1 MKTQQKHK
9 AQRIQ
14 STDGKK
20 LLKLVEDSFNLQFP
34 MQFELRGRQAGAFVL
49 GKGKNLD
56 SLKFVFGFE
65 CKGIHSNLK
74 PEQQDAVFD
83 ALENGLK
90 DLPHKESITI
100 HFGSFRS
107 DHDRQS
113 YLDQLIDGAPSD
125 RLKFLLYGQKKRVQQ
140 LKHQGVRKPKFLR
153 LYVTYTIEPESAGA
167 NRPIEKALKKCQGF
181 WSQFTGVAAEV
192 ESQRLED
199 SFTRAFMDGYQ
210 RWHQL
215 LANKLGLDIQPMPAG
230 ELWDVLWKRFNP
242 AKATPPIPQLITFS
256 ETGIREDIYS
266 EIHATSILISSQ
278 ESCPIADKAWI
289 HLDGKVKRDRIV
301 GGTYVAVL
309 PWTEKPVGWASK
321 NDEMRY
327 MWELLSRDLVY
338 DTEVFCQISRANEA
352 ILKTNMQRL
361 VKQSIVAADNAS
373 SKQSVDVAA
382 TIKVRKA
389 VAAQEQLFEGS
400 VPLHTATV
408 LCIHR
413 QDLDELDEA
422 CRYLQSSIRRPAE
435 IDREVEYAWK
445 IWLQTLP
452 VVWEPLLTTPFNRRI
467 TYLTEEAPAF
477 MSLVRPRTSDRYGFE
492 LLSEEGG
499 VPMHLDLFKQHRN
512 LAVFGTTRSGK
523 SVMISDILT
532 QALSHRIP
540 IVVLDFPTDTA
551 STFRDYVSF
560 LGKKSGAYFDIGK
573 ECNNLFEIPD
583 LRSLPLAIQRERM
596 KDYIA
601 FLETAL
607 MTMVL
612 GATASGD
619 NADLLMLRKTIRS
632 LISLL
637 LNQFFAD
644 ETIMTRY
651 WAALDAGLGTPEWN
665 QTPTLQDFLTFCS
678 LERIGAE
685 NTAGDTP
692 RAMDWIQLQLKF
704 WITSRVGKAISQP
717 SSFRSDV
724 PLLVFALRNLNED
737 DDAAILSLSAY
748 AVAYRNT
755 LKAPES
761 IFFID
766 ESPIL
771 FTFTAIAELVARLCA
786 NGAKAGVRVIISA
799 QDPDTIAKSES
810 ASKVLQNLNTR
821 LIGRIQPVAVSSFV
835 RIFDYPIELIGRNAT
850 ESFFPKREGIYSQ
863 WLLDDNGTMTY
874 CRYYS
879 SFLQLAAVVNNPH
892 EQRARDAYI
901 AAYPNWYEALTH
913 FADALIAAMQSGHE
927 IKLPAPSV
935 PIMVT
940 QTPSP
945 TVKQSVTVG

>member
-1 MKTQQKHK
+1 MKSQQRHK

-14 STDGKK
+14 SIEGKK
-20 LLKLVEDSFNLQFP
+20 LLRLVEDSFQLQFP
-34 MQFELRGRQAGAFVL
+34 IQFELRGRQAGALVL
-49 GKGKNLD
+49 GRGKNLD
-56 SLKFVFGFE
+56 SLRFVFGFD

-74 PEQQDAVFD
+74 PEQQDVVFD

-90 DLPHKESITI
+90 DLPQKELLTV

-107 DHDRQS
+107 DQDRQS
-113 YLDQLIDGAPSD
+113 YLDGLIETAPTD

-140 LKHQGVRKPKFLR
+140 LKQQGMRKPKFLR
-153 LYVTYTIEPESAGA
+153 LYVTYTIEPEAVGA
-167 NRPIEKALKKCQGF
+167 NQPIEKALKKFHGI
-181 WSQFTGVAAEV
+181 WSQFTGMAEDV
-192 ESQRLED
+192 ESQRLDEV
-199 SFTRAFMDGYQ
+199 FTRAFTDGYQ

-215 LANKLGLDIQPMPAG
+215 IANKLNLDIQPMQV
-230 ELWDVLWKRFNP
+230 EDLWDVTWKRFNP
-242 AKATPPIPQLITFS
+242 SKPTPQIPQLIKFTDS
-256 ETGIREDIYS
+256 GIEEEIYS
-266 EIHATSILISSQ
+266 EVHATSALVGSQ
-278 ESCPIADKAWI
+278 ESCPVADKAWI

-301 GGTYVAVL
+301 GGTYIGVL
-309 PWTEKPVGWASK
+309 PWTEKPAGWASK

-327 MWELLSRDLVY
+327 LWELLSRDLVY
-338 DTEVFCQISRANEA
+338 DTEVFCEISRANEA

-361 VKQSIVAADNAS
+361 VKQSIVAADNANT
-373 SKQSVDVAA
+373 KQSVDVAA
-382 TIKVRKA
+382 TLKVKKA

-413 QDLDELDEA
+413 KDLDELDEA
-422 CRYLQSSIRRPAE
+422 CRYLQSCIRRPAE
-435 IDREVEYAWK
+435 IDREIEYAWK

-452 VVWEPLLTTPFNRRI
+452 IVWEPLLTTPFNRRI

-477 MSLVRPRTSDRYGFE
+477 MSLVRPRTNDRSGFE

-532 QALSHRIP
+532 QALSHKIP

-560 LGKKSGAYFDIGK
+560 LGKKTGAYFDIGK

-583 LRSLPLAIQRERM
+583 LRSFPLSVQRERM

-607 MTMVL
+607 MTMIL
-612 GATASGD
+612 GATTSGD

-637 LNQFFAD
+637 LSQFFDD
-644 ETIMTRY
+644 ESIMKRY
-651 WAALDAGLGTPEWN
+651 WAALDAGLGTPEWVN
-665 QTPTLQDFLTFCS
+665 IPTLRDFLNFCS
-678 LERIGAE
+678 LDRIGEE
-685 NTAGDTP
+685 NTSGDTP
-692 RAMDWIQLQLKF
+692 RAMDWIRLQLKF

-771 FTFTAIAELVARLCA
+771 FTFSAIAELVARLCA

-821 LIGRIQPVAVSSFV
+821 LIGRIQPVAVPSFV
-835 RIFDYPIELIGRNAT
+835 RIFGYPIELIGRNAT

-901 AAYPNWYEALTH
+901 IAYPNWYEALTH
-913 FADALIAAMQSGHE
+913 FSEALIAAMQSGRD
-927 IKLPAPSV
+927 IKLPDPGLTVVV
-935 PIMVT
+935 PAKPK
-940 QTPSP
+940 QTVP
-945 TVKQSVTVG
+945 VK